1 MPELPEVETVRKV
14 LGQQLRDR
22 RILNVSIRKPQV
34 VAYPQESVF
43 KSELEGVKIETLA
56 RRGKFLITRLE
67 SGKDLVIHLRMT
79 GSLVVIPEN
88 DEEEKHTH
96 IVFTL
101 DNHLKLCF
109 SDQRR
114 FGRMWLVGN
123 KEEYGLTGIGK
134 LGPEPFSKEMNAAY
148 LKARLGKRTKAIKE
162 CLMDQN
168 VIAGIGNIYSDE
180 ILFGAG
186 IRPNRPAKKTTGKEW
201 ETLSQIIPEYLS
213 FFIEKNEMS
222 AEDYLL
228 SKGKDYRNTPYLKV
242 YGSAGKP
249 CPKCGTILVR
259 KTIGGRSSVYC
270 PACQK

>member
-14 LGQQLRDR
+14 LEPQLRDR

-56 RRGKFLITRLE
+56 RRGKFLIARLE

-79 GSLVVIPEN
+79 GALVIIPEN

-148 LKARLGKRTKAIKE
+148 LKARLEKRTKTQK
-162 CLMDQN
+162 
-168 VIAGIGNIYSDE
+168 S
-180 ILFGAG
+180 
-186 IRPNRPAKKTTGKEW
+186 P
-201 ETLSQIIPEYLS
+201 S
-213 FFIEKNEMS
+213 FS
-222 AEDYLL
+222 ASL
-228 SKGKDYRNTPYLKV
+228 
-242 YGSAGKP
+242 
-249 CPKCGTILVR
+249 
-259 KTIGGRSSVYC
+259 
-270 PACQK
+270 

>member
-14 LGQQLRDR
+14 LEPQLRER

-56 RRGKFLITRLE
+56 RRGKFLIARLE

-79 GSLVVIPEN
+79 GALVVIPEN

-114 FGRMWLVGN
+114 CP
-123 KEEYGLTGIGK
+123 I
-134 LGPEPFSKEMNAAY
+134 PAA
-148 LKARLGKRTKAIKE
+148 
-162 CLMDQN
+162 Q
-168 VIAGIGNIYSDE
+168 
-180 ILFGAG
+180 
-186 IRPNRPAKKTTGKEW
+186 
-201 ETLSQIIPEYLS
+201 
-213 FFIEKNEMS
+213 
-222 AEDYLL
+222 
-228 SKGKDYRNTPYLKV
+228 NTPLRQKR
-242 YGSAGKP
+242 
-249 CPKCGTILVR
+249 CPGIS
-259 KTIGGRSSVYC
+259 I
-270 PACQK
+270 PD

>member
-1 MPELPEVETVRKV
+1 
-14 LGQQLRDR
+14 
-22 RILNVSIRKPQV
+22 
-34 VAYPQESVF
+34 
-43 KSELEGVKIETLA
+43 
-56 RRGKFLITRLE
+56 
-67 SGKDLVIHLRMT
+67 
-79 GSLVVIPEN
+79 
-88 DEEEKHTH
+88 
-96 IVFTL
+96 
-101 DNHLKLCF
+101 
-109 SDQRR
+109 
-114 FGRMWLVGN
+114 MWLVGN

-148 LKARLGKRTKAIKE
+148 LKARLEKRTKTIKE
-162 CLMDQN
+162 CLMDQS

-186 IRPNRPAKKTTGKEW
+186 IRPNRPAKKITGKEW

-213 FFIEKNEMS
+213 FFIEKNEIS